1 MRAPRLA
8 LPWYIHPAEGPR
20 EWAWLA
26 GQHVSFAVINVHNGP
41 GAEDDPYYPD
51 AVAGLG
57 QTRLLGYVPV
67 HYGQRSPKAVATDIQ
82 AWQRMYGLDGIML
95 DELPSGEGSLGLC
108 SEYAASA
115 RAAGIR
121 FLAANPGVFPTAGHV
136 RLFDVTCVF
145 EGTAEDYA
153 GFRHPAWAQNVPPA
167 RLWHLVHSG
176 DPAQLTGLRLAAG
189 HRGAGH
195 AYVTDRSMPNP
206 WLGPPAA
213 VSSALA
219 AAGLAADHPAP

>member
-8 LPWYIHPAEGPR
+8 LPWYIHPAEGPQ

-26 GQHVSFAVINVHNGP
+26 GQNVSFAVINVHNGP
-41 GAEDDPYYPD
+41 GEEHDPYYPD

-67 HYGQRSPKAVATDIQ
+67 HYGRRSPADVARDVR
-82 AWQRMYGLDGIML
+82 AWQQLYGLDGIMF
-95 DELPSGEGSLGLC
+95 DELPSGEGSLGRC
-108 SEYAASA
+108 SQYAASA

-136 RLFDVTCVF
+136 RLFDVTSVF
-145 EGTAEDYA
+145 EGTAADYSS
-153 GFRHPAWAQNVPPA
+153 FRHPTWAQNVPPS
-167 RLWHLVHSG
+167 RLWHLVHSC
-176 DPAQLTGLRLAAG
+176 DPAQLAGVRLASG

-213 VSSALA
+213 DF
-219 AAGLAADHPAP
+219 AGLTDPGTR